1 MKRAIRAHASAW
13 ASFQIP
19 VSPGEIRPSR
29 TTAVASVKT
38 SDAPPTA
45 RLPRCTSCQ
54 LFGIPSSEEYWHIG
68 ETTIRFRNV
77 TERCVNGVKRATGA
91 TTPPSC
97 GLFPATVSWLNVV
110 GQRSIRRS
118 SGGAKPSFA
127 YSRCMSRVW
136 RMNFVLAIGSSI
148 DGEAHELDAEPLPA
162 RLLEHED
169 VGEIRDRVPVR
180 DDAREADLAAVGRVE
195 PDHPRRRRDQLVHH
209 LARTAGSPVGL
220 TAQIAVHGGAIDPRR
235 IVVELEAV

>member
-1 MKRAIRAHASAW
+1 M
-13 ASFQIP
+13 
-19 VSPGEIRPSR
+19 
-29 TTAVASVKT
+29 KT

-45 RLPRCTSCQ
+45 RLARCTSCQ

-91 TTPPSC
+91 TTRPTG
-97 GLFPATVSWLNVV
+97 GLFPATVSWLNVP

-118 SGGAKPSFA
+118 SGGSEAEL
-127 YSRCMSRVW
+127 RVQPVHVP
-136 RMNFVLAIGSSI
+136 RVEDELRARDRLLI
-148 DGEAHELDAEPLPA
+148 DGEPHELEAEPAAA

-180 DDAREADLAAVGRVE
+180 DDAREA
-195 PDHPRRRRDQLVHH
+195 H
-209 LARTAGSPVGL
+209 LAPVG
-220 TAQIAVHGGAIDPRR
+220 V
-235 IVVELEAV
+235 

>member
-1 MKRAIRAHASAW
+1 MPALRPAWASWIPGTAPPASISRAILAHASAW

-54 LFGIPSSEEYWHIG
+54 LFGIPSSAEYWHIG

-91 TTPPSC
+91 TTPPPH
-97 GLFPATVSWLNVV
+97 GLFPATDPLAHVP

-127 YSRCMSRVW
+127 YSGCMSRVW
-136 RMNFVLAIGSSI
+136 RMNFVLAMGS
-148 DGEAHELDAEPLPA
+148 
-162 RLLEHED
+162 
-169 VGEIRDRVPVR
+169 
-180 DDAREADLAAVGRVE
+180 
-195 PDHPRRRRDQLVHH
+195 
-209 LARTAGSPVGL
+209 
-220 TAQIAVHGGAIDPRR
+220 
-235 IVVELEAV
+235 